1 MMDTLPRILIHDH
14 LDQFICEITPSDLI
28 DIPYV
33 DEVNG
38 EHSITIQTR
47 QVLEK
52 TNRVLIRDAMGIWH
66 EYVVLGLVS
75 THGATPTT
83 HEYYCVWSL
92 QYDMSVTFV
101 NDQYGCGVVPGHA
114 SVPQTATAAMTCAL
128 QGTTRWSLG
137 TVTVASM
144 TAASFYRRSGWDALK
159 TVVEKWGG
167 ELHATIN
174 VGIDGTVTR
183 QVDLLSHYGSSV
195 PTRRFDY
202 GHDVTSIK
210 RTVSEDVW
218 ACRIVPLGKAMETET
233 GGYSR
238 RPTIESVNDG
248 VIWLQDDEMV
258 PLTKVPNGTGGWEY
272 PTAIVKNDTYEEP
285 ADLKTW
291 ALGHIQEYTRPKVTY
306 EADVAE
312 FVKAGLNP
320 HGVSCG
326 DEVIVVDY
334 LFSDEGLAITAR
346 VVRITGSMLDRTKT
360 RLTIGNAKEKLS
372 DQMASLSKRISD
384 VGDAVDVASQWQA
397 TATYLS
403 NLVARLNDEINVTGG
418 YTYITQG
425 DGIRTYDVA
434 VSDPL
439 VGAEASKVV
448 EVKGGSIRIADARTS
463 QGDWDWKT
471 VFQSGH
477 VAAELVTALAA
488 VAGTIRSASGSTVID
503 LDNDSVTLGLGTRIG
518 DVSLVDA
525 LDDARKYA
533 TEYLH
538 FDPTEGLTIG
548 ATDSAVRNVLTS
560 SRQVYR
566 TDAGDIAWYGL
577 GEDQIWRLFID
588 NAQVND
594 MLQFGQFAWIARSNG
609 NMTVKW
615 LGA

>member
-1 MMDTLPRILIHDH
+1 MTRFTTYDRWGNQTGTLRDIIDAKHDDPLDALDTLTVDLPTCDLAKGDRVVWRDRFGDWHEHVVSDIRDVHEGGRVFSEVYCENSMAEMLTDH
-14 LDQFICEITPSDLI
+14 
-28 DIPYV
+28 V
-33 DEVNG
+33 DELRPYGVSAA
-38 EHSITIQTR
+38 EAVT
-47 QVLEK
+47 
-52 TNRVLIRDAMGIWH
+52 RVLT
-66 EYVVLGLVS
+66 V
-75 THGATPTT
+75 
-83 HEYYCVWSL
+83 
-92 QYDMSVTFV
+92 
-101 NDQYGCGVVPGHA
+101 
-114 SVPQTATAAMTCAL
+114 
-128 QGTTRWSLG
+128 TRWSVG
-137 TVTVASM
+137 TISVAGVAS
-144 TAASFYRRSGWDALK
+144 ASLYHTSAL
-159 TVVEKWGG
+159 EALQEIRANWGG
-167 ELHATIN
+167 ELWSTIEV
-174 VGIDGTVTR
+174 VGSRVVARYVNLTTR
-183 QVDLLSHYGSSV
+183 GSN
-195 PTRRFDY
+195 
-202 GHDVTSIK
+202 
-210 RTVSEDVW
+210 
-218 ACRIVPLGKAMETET
+218 LGKRFEWTKDISTLSREITTDDVVTALYGYGKGLEAYDEDGNPT
-233 GGYSR
+233 GGYHR
-238 RPTIESVNDG
+238 RLTFGDVNDG
-248 VIWLQDDEMV
+248 LDYVFDDEAKEMWGL
-258 PLTKVPNGTGGWEY
+258 PDGEGGIKH
-272 PTAIVKNDTYEEP
+272 AF
-285 ADLKTW
+285 
-291 ALGHIQEYTRPKVTY
+291 G
-306 EADVAE
+306 
-312 FVKAGLNP
+312 
-320 HGVSCG
+320 
-326 DEVIVVDY
+326 
-334 LFSDEGLAITAR
+334 R
-346 VVRITGSMLDRTKT
+346 VVFEDCEDAEELLALTQAELDRRKQPQVAYKLSVIDLADAGYEWEDVRTGDVVQIVDRPLGVRAQGRVLEVERHPLGESPT
-360 RLTIGNAKEKLS
+360 VVTIGNVAAKITDVIAQALGTTRKLGALS
-372 DQMASLSKRISD
+372 AAWSAAASISANYMQG
-384 VGDAVDVASQWQA
+384 VLRS
-397 TATYLS
+397 
-403 NLVARLNDEINVTGG
+403 LNYAINQTGG

-448 EVKGGSIRIADARTS
+448 EVKGGSIRIANTRTS

-594 MLQFGQFAWIARSNG
+594 MLQFGNFAWIARSNG